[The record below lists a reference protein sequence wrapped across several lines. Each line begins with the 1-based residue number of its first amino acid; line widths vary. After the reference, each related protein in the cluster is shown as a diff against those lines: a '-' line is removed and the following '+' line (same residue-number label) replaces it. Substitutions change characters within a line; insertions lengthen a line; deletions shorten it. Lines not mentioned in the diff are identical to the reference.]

1 LTEKGFGF
9 VHGSAGTNRIFG
21 SQARRRQPYP
31 CHETFMKLQSSCL
44 SASVGSARIAMARFV
59 SSGEGDGVRPRSGD
73 NMSATRTTLA
83 VLAIVS
89 TAASAAAQSITG
101 AGSTFAQPIYEAWA
115 DASKAVTAVTLNYQG
130 VGSGAGQ
137 KLVVQRTVDFG
148 ASDAPMAGDKLT
160 SAKLIQFPTVMGAVD
175 IAVNLPGIATNR
187 VRLTGKLLADIYMGS
202 VTEWND
208 PAIKKINPGVK
219 LPDLA
224 IAPVYRAD
232 GSGTTY
238 VFTGYLAKVSP
249 DFKSKVGVDK
259 AVSWPAGSG
268 AKGTAGVAAAVKATP
283 GGLGYVESAYATLN
297 HLTTTQLQT
306 HDGTFIKPTLVN
318 FAAAAAAADW
328 AAAPYFAVDLN
339 DLPGATAWPIVSA
352 TFVLVP
358 TNPSNAAKGA
368 AVLKF
373 FDWAF
378 TNGDAEAKKLEYVT
392 LPASVKAKI
401 RASWKK

>member
-1 LTEKGFGF
+1 
-9 VHGSAGTNRIFG
+9 
-21 SQARRRQPYP
+21 
-31 CHETFMKLQSSCL
+31 
-44 SASVGSARIAMARFV
+44 
-59 SSGEGDGVRPRSGD
+59 
-73 NMSATRTTLA
+73 MSAPRATLA
-83 VLAIVS
+83 LLAIVS
-89 TAASAAAQSITG
+89 TAATAQAQAITG

-115 DASKAVTAVTLNYQG
+115 DASKTVTGVTLNYQG

-137 KLVVQRTVDFG
+137 KLVIQRTVDFG
-148 ASDAPMAGDKLT
+148 ASDAPME
-160 SAKLIQFPTVMGAVD
+160 SAKLASAKLMQFPAVMGAVD
-175 IAVNLPGIATNR
+175 IAINLPGIGSDKL
-187 VRLTGKLLADIYMGS
+187 RLTGKLIADIYMGNI
-202 VTEWND
+202 TTWND

-259 AVSWPAGSG
+259 SVSWPAGSG

-283 GGLGYVESAYATLN
+283 GGIGYVESAYASLN
-297 HLTTTQLQT
+297 HLTVTQLQT
-306 HDGTFIKPTLVN
+306 HDGAFIKPTLAN
-318 FAAAAAAADW
+318 FAAAAAGADW
-328 AAAPYFAVDLN
+328 AGAKDFAVDLN
-339 DLPGATAWPIVSA
+339 DQPGANAWPIVSA

-358 TNPSNAAKGA
+358 TNPTDAAKGA

-378 TNGDAEAKKLEYVT
+378 TNGDATAKKLDYVA
-392 LPASVKAKI
+392 LPASVKAQI
-401 RASWKK
+401 RAAWKK